1 MNFETYELVKKGDQ
15 AGYQVIENFSSS
27 AVSKSFEQEVRE
39 MVSLEFFV
47 K

>member
-1 MNFETYELVKKGDQ
+1 MNFETDQLLKKVDQ
-15 AGYQVIENFSSS
+15 ASTQVIDNFSSS

-39 MVSLEFFV
+39 MVSLDFFV